1 MFVRSANYL
10 TELLGD
16 FVGFPRLVVI
26 AGHPGSGKISLASTI
41 CLYALEKNEKCL
53 YISFQEDRDRLYSQ
67 LEDIGIN
74 FRKYDEKGFL
84 KFVKF
89 PLSISEQV
97 VQQFVDDI
105 SRLVLDFNPRV
116 VVVDS
121 ATPLLEV
128 VKENTKIRSY
138 LQNFFWELQKI
149 INGVVVL
156 VVEMLL
162 GHEYAGL
169 GGIEFV
175 ADAVLILKHRIH
187 RGLIERVMEI
197 RKIRGGELTVAEIPF
212 SIRSG
217 MGIVFYPPIVLSE
230 IRSVKK
236 RTIIHGKEFKLYE
249 METPSLI
256 VYIEYPPEL
265 TLSIPLIYVVLNHVL
280 SNGKVLII
288 DYRCSEEQLRDY
300 IKDTLKLYGADD
312 KVIDY
317 VLSNVVIRSI
327 NPTAYST
334 PEGIAEELSIIEEV
348 KPDVVVFHDIAVFA
362 SLFAKELENFVSQ
375 LYNELL
381 YLTQRG
387 IDVTRLGGRV
397 NPQFSSVNKMLA
409 NHAVDIMCA
418 DSLCSKYIVN
428 IAARG
433 RRYTLEWEEFEDHIK
448 KIIGYIKQKLG

>member
-1 MFVRSANYL
+1 
-10 TELLGD
+10 
-16 FVGFPRLVVI
+16 
-26 AGHPGSGKISLASTI
+26 
-41 CLYALEKNEKCL
+41 
-53 YISFQEDRDRLYSQ
+53 
-67 LEDIGIN
+67 
-74 FRKYDEKGFL
+74 
-84 KFVKF
+84 
-89 PLSISEQV
+89 
-97 VQQFVDDI
+97 
-105 SRLVLDFNPRV
+105 
-116 VVVDS
+116 
-121 ATPLLEV
+121 
-128 VKENTKIRSY
+128 
-138 LQNFFWELQKI
+138 
-149 INGVVVL
+149 
-156 VVEMLL
+156 
-162 GHEYAGL
+162 
-169 GGIEFV
+169 
-175 ADAVLILKHRIH
+175 
-187 RGLIERVMEI
+187 MEI
-197 RKIRGGELTVAEIPF
+197 RKIRGRELTVAEIPF

-230 IRSVKK
+230 IRSVKKK

-300 IKDTLKLYGADD
+300 IKDTLKLYGADI

-348 KPDVVVFHDIAVFA
+348 KPDVVVFHDVAIFA
-362 SLFAKELENFVSQ
+362 PLFAKELENFVLQ

-409 NHAVDIMCA
+409 DHVVDILCA

-428 IAARG
+428 VTARG
-433 RRYTLEWEEFEDHIK
+433 RRYALEWEEFEDHIK
-448 KIIGYIKQKLG
+448 KIIGYMKQKLG